1 MVRFSYRISLK
12 EQVNREKLEN
22 LTNDLKI
29 FMPEF
34 EDYQGTTKLK
44 QKLIMYE

>member
-34 EDYQGTTKLK
+34 EDYQGNTKLK